1 MHEFDE
7 ELKELCKSLE
17 REIEDYNKKFKVAGR
32 ISAEDLKVIDQLTHS
47 LKSVKTTMAMMEGGS
62 ERGFY
67 ADGSNEGSYRGGSY
81 RGGSFA
87 DEGGSNRYYMDGSGR
102 RGRDSMGRFVS
113 RSSYADDISYKLRE
127 IMERS
132 NDDRTKQEL
141 RNIVEM
147 MGQN

>member
-1 MHEFDE
+1 MHEFVK
-7 ELKELCKSLE
+7 ELKELCESLE

-47 LKSVKTTMAMMEGGS
+47 LKSGKTTMAMMEGGS
-62 ERGFY
+62 ERGYY
-67 ADGSNEGSYRGGSY
+67 ADGSNEGSYRGGS
-81 RGGSFA
+81 FA
-87 DEGGSNRYYMDGSGR
+87 DEGGYNRYYMDGSGR
-102 RGRDSMGRFVS
+102 RGRDSMGRYVS

>member
-1 MHEFDE
+1 MHEFNE

-47 LKSVKTTMAMMEGGS
+47 LKSVKTTMAMTEAGS
-62 ERGFY
+62 ERGYY
-67 ADGSNEGSYRGGSY
+67 AEGSNRGGSY
-81 RGGSFA
+81 RGGSY
-87 DEGGSNRYYMDGSGR
+87 DDGGSNRYYMDEEGSGR

-113 RSSYADDISYKLRE
+113 RSSYAEDLSYKLRE
-127 IMERS
+127 IMEQS
-132 NDDRTKQEL
+132 NDDRTKMQL
-141 RNIVEM
+141 RNMIEK